1 MMDSIQKEIDAFY
14 AKYASKEGITLA
26 EAKRRVSKLDMDE
39 YSRKAK
45 KYVADRDF
53 SKQANQEMRL
63 YNLTMKVNRLELLK
77 ANIGMELSGG
87 FDEMQKFFEQT
98 LNDRTMEEFARQ
110 AGILGKSV
118 QNNARR
124 AHAIV
129 NASFHNATYSDRIWM
144 HQDLLKAEISKQLER
159 GLIQGKGS
167 RDLARE
173 LRKTFDVSRSDAER
187 LMTTEL
193 RRVQTEAA
201 KQSYERNGNKEYTFL
216 TTNPKG
222 PCEVCKKLD
231 GRHFKVIDMMPGKNA
246 PPMHPRCHCT
256 TAPHWDQEEFDRWLD
271 EENRKMHERIRAE
284 TVAKG
289 GKDGII
295 KLERPMANGMRKS
308 YLIPMSEE
316 DKSFVIREAKS
327 IGIDTSVIRFRDGY
341 PTAYSDERD
350 IVFVSSSV
358 FPSEDGSMNPTDLLS
373 VRATLAHEYY
383 GHRAYRNTRVPKG
396 AWNDEFRASYMAAL
410 NCPNLSNE
418 DKAMLIADAIERA
431 KKSGVSIRYNS
442 FMRRCLYGYE

>member
-1 MMDSIQKEIDAFY
+1 MDGIQKEIDSFY

-39 YSRKAK
+39 YSRKAQ

-77 ANIGMELSGG
+77 ANIGMELTGG
-87 FDEMQKFFEQT
+87 FDEMQKYFEQT
-98 LNDRTMEEFARQ
+98 LNDRTMEEFSRQ
-110 AGILGKSV
+110 AGILGKSI

-129 NASFHNATYSDRIWM
+129 NASFHNASYSDRIWM

-167 RDLARE
+167 RELARE

-216 TTNPKG
+216 VTNPKG

-231 GRHFKVIDMMPGKNA
+231 GMHFKVIDMMPGKNA

-256 TAPHWDQEEFDRWLD
+256 TAPYWDQEEFDRWLD
-271 EENRKMHERIRAE
+271 EENRKMHQRQNAE
-284 TVAKG
+284 KKVKTVAKQA
-289 GKDGII
+289 KSSII
-295 KLERPMANGMRKS
+295 KLDFS
-308 YLIPMSEE
+308 SEE
-316 DKSFVIREAKS
+316 LRKKHYEKHKEEFEDLSEDQYIAQANELANLS
-327 IGIDTSVIRFRDGY
+327 
-341 PTAYSDERD
+341 
-350 IVFVSSSV
+350 
-358 FPSEDGSMNPTDLLS
+358 PSEDVERLTRSDES
-373 VRATLAHEYY
+373 VSVYRFSTNEFLVITKEGNIRTYFKPHRGADYWREEHE
-383 GHRAYRNTRVPKG
+383 RN
-396 AWNDEFRASYMAAL
+396 E
-410 NCPNLSNE
+410 
-418 DKAMLIADAIERA
+418 
-431 KKSGVSIRYNS
+431 KK
-442 FMRRCLYGYE
+442 